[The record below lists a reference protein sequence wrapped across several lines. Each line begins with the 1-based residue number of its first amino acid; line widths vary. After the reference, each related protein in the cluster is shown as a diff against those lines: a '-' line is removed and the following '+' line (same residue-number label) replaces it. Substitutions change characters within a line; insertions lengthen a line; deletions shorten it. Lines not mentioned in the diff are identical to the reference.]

1 MRYSSVGFAS
11 GVMLHGT
18 LADPVQR
25 HQLGTRINAVCN
37 DYNTGAGY
45 PNGGGAE
52 LIYARAAGAFVNG
65 RLVHMDKDLLL
76 LDVPITANTGRPVF
90 AALNSFSA
98 TNIFGWVMAAG
109 TIPLR
114 FSVAATVGTVFS
126 GTAGNVSPTAA
137 NGRQILGAHTLV
149 AAAGTVV
156 KSARIRNGS
165 PRVEVNDVGGLYI
178 GMTMSGT
185 GITGTIIDMDAGA
198 NVVVLSANC
207 SATSTTNMTGTH
219 TGFGIV
225 QLSHAFVQGQA
236 V

>member
-11 GVMLHGT
+11 GTMLHGA
-18 LADPVQR
+18 LADPVQK

-37 DYNTGAGY
+37 DYSAVAGY

-52 LIYARAAGAFVNG
+52 FIYAKAAGAFVNG
-65 RLVHMDKDLLL
+65 RLVHLDKDLLL
-76 LDVPITANTGRPVF
+76 LDVPVTANTGRPVF

-98 TNIFGWVMAAG
+98 TNIYGWIMAAG
-109 TIPLR
+109 IMPLR
-114 FSVAATVGTVFS
+114 FSVAATVGALYS

-149 AAAGTVV
+149 AATGTVV
-156 KSARIRNGS
+156 KSARTRNGS

-178 GMTMSGT
+178 GMTMTGT
-185 GITGTIIDMDAGA
+185 GITGAITDMDAGA
-198 NVVVLSANC
+198 NVVVLANNC
-207 SATSTTNMTGTH
+207 TATGTTNMTGTH

-225 QLSHAFVQGQA
+225 QLCHAFVQGQA